1 MNFMSAKENE
11 ITVRDRTANPA
22 PLGLL
27 GFGMTTL
34 MLSLHNAGYISL
46 GAAILALGLVFGG
59 SAQMMAGMMEWKKGN
74 TFGTTAFISFG
85 AFWLAVVAILLFPI
99 LGLAGAETT
108 EAMAWFF
115 LLWGVFSAFLTVGTL
130 NTNRIM
136 QMVFLTLTIVFFLLA
151 ASEALVSADIKS
163 IAGHLG
169 LLTGALAFYLA
180 MAQVLNESL
189 GRTVVPL
196 FPVAQ
201 PKDRGSKDDPIAH

>member
-1 MNFMSAKENE
+1 MSTKENE

-46 GAAILALGLVFGG
+46 GAAILALGMVFGG
-59 SAQMMAGMMEWKKGN
+59 SAQMMAGVMEWKKGN

-85 AFWLAVVAILLFPI
+85 AFWLAVVAILLFPTM
-99 LGLAGAETT
+99 GLSGAETT
-108 EAMAWFF
+108 EAMACFF
-115 LLWGVFSAFLTVGTL
+115 LLWGIFSAFLTVGTL

-189 GRTVVPL
+189 GRTVVPI
-196 FPVAQ
+196 FPVALR
-201 PKDRGSKDDPIAH
+201 KERGSKDDPIAH

>member
-1 MNFMSAKENE
+1 MSIKEND

-46 GAAILALGLVFGG
+46 GAAILALGMVFGG
-59 SAQMMAGMMEWKKGN
+59 SAQIVAGMMEWKKGN

-85 AFWLAVVAILLFPI
+85 AFWLAVVAILLFPV
-99 LGLAGAETT
+99 LGLSGAETT

-115 LLWGVFSAFLTVGTL
+115 LLWGMFSACLTVGTL
-130 NTNRIM
+130 NTNRVM

-169 LLTGALAFYLA
+169 LLTGASAFYLA

-189 GRTVVPL
+189 GRTVVPI
-196 FPVAQ
+196 FPVSPA
-201 PKDRGSKDDPIAH
+201 KGLGSKDEPMA